1 MVSRKKS
8 APRLLINISRSLRCA
23 GWPVRGEVRARCVW
37 ATSLGVDYRI
47 QTKETRNKARNVSQA
62 SIDYTSIACCLFAL
76 ESLIKEKRSRARAS
90 CEKRKA
96 GEKEE
101 SAKIRLHQV
110 KSAKHLFVLC
120 PYNASKCNYN
130 RLALIPIACSLI
142 TPPNVCRKTLKTF
155 RLFAFLFSLRRKK
168 YGNLPRISTMMIST
182 PFCIKREREKVKFRV
197 QFPRLWRGQEE
208 ELDYHSIVR
217 PGRVFGKVVIS
228 SNSLVWRGKP

>member
-1 MVSRKKS
+1 MINGFAKKS

-142 TPPNVCRKTLKTF
+142 TPPNVCRKTLKVELEPF
-155 RLFAFLFSLRRKK
+155 GS
-168 YGNLPRISTMMIST
+168 S
-182 PFCIKREREKVKFRV
+182 PFCFLSAEKVR
-197 QFPRLWRGQEE
+197 QLAEN
-208 ELDYHSIVR
+208 LDDDDIDTILH
-217 PGRVFGKVVIS
+217 
-228 SNSLVWRGKP
+228 